1 MSGFDFKMKSHY
13 ENTMRSDTTRIT
25 LCFNGRDIMNLL
37 TKSFLIA
44 LGSIADYIR
53 NCWPKRDDVSPALFD
68 TLIIDIQLLPY
79 KVLRKCNSPENV
91 IAIKRDNKS

>member
-1 MSGFDFKMKSHY
+1 
-13 ENTMRSDTTRIT
+13 
-25 LCFNGRDIMNLL
+25 MNLL
-37 TKSFLIA
+37 TAKSFLIA
-44 LGSIADYIR
+44 LGFIADYVR
-53 NCWPKRDDVSPALFD
+53 NYWPKRDDISPTIFD